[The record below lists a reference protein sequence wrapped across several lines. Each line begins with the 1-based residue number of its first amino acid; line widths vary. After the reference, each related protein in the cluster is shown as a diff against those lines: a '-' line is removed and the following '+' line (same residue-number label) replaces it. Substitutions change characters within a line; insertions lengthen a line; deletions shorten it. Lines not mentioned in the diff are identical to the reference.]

1 MHEYN
6 FLRGLNWG
14 NLFQWSMLS
23 KGIYLAISQ
32 NLKNSKKENCEN
44 EQKIENKLNLAKIKI
59 LNS

>member
-1 MHEYN
+1 
-6 FLRGLNWG
+6 
-14 NLFQWSMLS
+14 MLS